1 MSFLNVPIAA
11 LVTKNTLSSFQREK
25 AIFNDSVRL
34 TTSSLFL
41 LPLVTVFF
49 FSEEV
54 QTIELLRP
62 RTCYAQHMKGVER
75 HADLEYLYILVYTHV
90 LR

>member
-49 FSEEV
+49 FF
-54 QTIELLRP
+54 LRKYK
-62 RTCYAQHMKGVER
+62 RLNCYVRE
-75 HADLEYLYILVYTHV
+75 HV
-90 LR
+90 MHNI